1 MNRTYPLIAAAVLA
15 LASLACGVTLNLP
28 DDAVETGPTVV
39 EQISIPDPNPGGST
53 QLTIN
58 FGAGDLNLQP
68 GAAGGLLTGTAS
80 YNVTDLK
87 PEYTTSGDS
96 LTLEQGTFSYDI
108 GGLPNFGAI
117 ENTWD
122 LYLANSPVELEL
134 RAGAFKGQFE
144 LGGLALEDLEIFT
157 GAADLEINF
166 SSPNL
171 ASMGSFRLTTGASN
185 TDLLGLGNANF
196 SLLEFRSGAGD
207 YTLDFSGQLQR
218 DATVKIDAALSNIVI
233 IVPEGVPA
241 LVEIEGGLNN
251 ITAEG
256 TWSGS
261 ENNYNQSGGGPT
273 LTIQIDIGAGN
284 LVLKNE

>member
-1 MNRTYPLIAAAVLA
+1 MNRTYSIIAAAALA
-15 LASLACGVTLNLP
+15 FASLACGVTLNLP
-28 DDAVETGPTVV
+28 EDAVETGPIVV
-39 EQISIPDPNPGGST
+39 EEISIPDPNPGGST
-53 QLTIN
+53 KLKII
-58 FGAGDLNLQP
+58 FGAGDLNVQP
-68 GAAGGLLTGTAS
+68 GAGGGLVTGTAS
-80 YNVTDLK
+80 YNVEDLK
-87 PEYTTSGDS
+87 PEFTTSGDS

-108 GGLPNFGAI
+108 GGLPNFGSI

-122 LYLANSPVELEL
+122 LYIGSSPIDLEL

-157 GAADLEINF
+157 GAADLEVNF
-166 SSPNL
+166 SAPNP

-233 IVPEGVPA
+233 IVPAGVPA

-261 ENNYNQSGGGPT
+261 ETTFTQSGAGPS

-284 LVLKNE
+284 LILRNE